1 MIAVLFAAAVA
12 ILLWGLLARSLER
25 KRVAPA
31 LVLAASGCLVAI
43 VVRPDLADVLYS
55 PATERAVEMILALLL
70 FVDATE
76 VRGGLLGRDRV
87 AASKLVLIALPLSL
101 ILATLAG
108 AFMLPATSFA
118 VLLMIACAVMPTD
131 LSPLNALFAN
141 DRVPERIRHLLN
153 VESGYNDAV
162 VAPLFVFAL
171 ALLEG
176 TDTEAGVWRAIFS
189 AGLSAVVSLTVGV
202 GVGLIV
208 GSAAN
213 LALSRGLTSA
223 RTLGCA
229 LIMAALLTYGIAVV
243 SDGNGFVAAF
253 VCGIVYRLT
262 RTKRLHGPEMELVE
276 DVAQLCNLLVWFAF
290 GLVLVYIFT
299 PGMVW
304 STTALFIVLAAT
316 VFRFVPVWLALTRS
330 RYTPRERTLIAAIGP
345 RGTASVVFGLLA
357 WTKVAGNDVD
367 DASLILITVVGTV
380 AVSLLMYSA
389 AAVHLAA
396 RPKEGT
402 PC

>member
-367 DASLILITVVGTV
+367 DASLTLITVVGTV

-396 RPKEGT
+396 SPKEGT